1 MTPRPVECGSV
12 NTTSVQ
18 GASRC
23 CAELANE
30 PLGKL
35 AANGQVAFA
44 LKLCDRPLGIW
55 VNCSSWPDLAIA
67 EFAQCA
73 LAKTCATDGV
83 GGGGMAPCDALGP
96 ATASCGINV
105 FPPDTVL
112 KST

>member
-1 MTPRPVECGSV
+1 MNQVAGARSGSGNAASTVECASV

-35 AANGQVAFA
+35 AANGQVAFV

-73 LAKTCATDGV
+73 LHG
-83 GGGGMAPCDALGP
+83 
-96 ATASCGINV
+96 
-105 FPPDTVL
+105 
-112 KST
+112 